1 MSLKRHLT
9 LSALTLLFLAEVR
22 SQDVKKTTELTV
34 CQVRIAADAMIRSC
48 WLPEPQRQAILQHA
62 SNKIRYYQ
70 TRNACSRRSHRKETI
85 RALHRCGLTLRSLRR
100 CESG

>member
-1 MSLKRHLT
+1 MRPRFSPP
-9 LSALTLLFLAEVR
+9 
-22 SQDVKKTTELTV
+22 ELTV
-34 CQVRIAADAMIRSC
+34 CQVRIAADAMIRPC

-70 TRNACSRRSHRKETI
+70 SRNERSRRSHRKETI
-85 RALHRCGLTLRSLRR
+85 CTLHRCGLTLESLRR